1 MEDRFEKFTT
11 YIMQFNRYIQKIK
24 EIEMKEFNL
33 HANHTMCI
41 YFLSKNKDGL
51 TSTEL
56 VKLCKEDKAAISRSI
71 NYLIE
76 NDYIIRKE
84 NTDKKTYRSLLILT
98 DKGNDLAIKMQDKI
112 SKSLN
117 IGGNNLDEKTRET
130 FYDTLNTIMQNLEQH
145 YNLNSK

>member
-56 VKLCKEDKAAISRSI
+56 V
-71 NYLIE
+71 
-76 NDYIIRKE
+76 
-84 NTDKKTYRSLLILT
+84 
-98 DKGNDLAIKMQDKI
+98 
-112 SKSLN
+112 
-117 IGGNNLDEKTRET
+117 
-130 FYDTLNTIMQNLEQH
+130 
-145 YNLNSK
+145 